1 MKTRILI
8 HRYLSLKVL
17 PIWTILLM
25 DVVLVAAS
33 CLLAYVLRFDIR
45 QVTADIMHVEQ
56 GVLWCI
62 VVNLLFFKMFKTYS
76 GVLRYS
82 SFVDIMRIFVAL
94 SCAYVLMLVLRV
106 ATQGIGGAG
115 LPPCSVLLMAY
126 IVNFGLM
133 SVSRMVVKLLFDTLN
148 FDERHSANVFIY
160 GAKEAGVNIAK
171 SLRVNLRNHY
181 RLRGFIADEPN
192 LIGKVLMGVKVY
204 ANDREL
210 MDKLNEKDVQVVIV
224 SPAKMDELKKSDLID
239 RLLENN
245 IKLMTAPPLS
255 DWKSQT
261 LSQTE
266 LKEIQI
272 EDLLQREPIQIDIQ
286 RNHAPGGIVQPVQA
300 DTGGSG
306 GDTAARHPAGTAGPL
321 EGHRRGNHRGGH
333 REPDAHGGDFCGI
346 QAAIHLPRGSLQAR
360 ADDGGQCV

>member
-25 DVVLVAAS
+25 DVVLVAVS
-33 CLLAYVLRFDIR
+33 CMLAYVLRFDFEWIIDNI
-45 QVTADIMHVEQ
+45 TYVEQ
-56 GVLWCI
+56 GVLWSI
-62 VVNLLFFKMFKTYS
+62 AVNLLFFKAFRTYS

-82 SFVDIMRIFVAL
+82 SFVDIMRIFTAL

-106 ATQGIGGAG
+106 ATQHAGGAG

-126 IVNFGLM
+126 VVNFGLM
-133 SVSRMVVKLLFDTLN
+133 AMSRMMVKLLFDTLN

-171 SLRVNLRNHY
+171 SLRVSLRNHY
-181 RLRGFIADEPN
+181 RLRGFIADEPS

-245 IKLMTAPPLS
+245 IKLMTAPPP
-255 DWKSQT
+255 DV
-261 LSQTE
+261 
-266 LKEIQI
+266 
-272 EDLLQREPIQIDIQ
+272 EPDGAEGNPDRGLAATGTDPDRYPQGGV
-286 RNHAPGGIVQPVQA
+286 APGRKAGDDHGRGGLDRQRDHAAGSVVQPVQA
-300 DTGGSG
+300 DSGGSG
-306 GDTAARHPAGTAGPL
+306 GNAAA
-321 EGHRRGNHRGGH
+321 
-333 REPDAHGGDFCGI
+333 
-346 QAAIHLPRGSLQAR
+346 
-360 ADDGGQCV
+360 